1 MGWIKPKTNW
11 TENDYFNIED
21 YDRITGNVTYLK
33 EFLDSLFYGLTD
45 IQLMDEKMISD
56 PIYAR
61 EINAIESN
69 IELLNLETY
78 RLNIGETKE
87 YYPNQRTIDFN
98 ELNRIESAIMN
109 IYIKMINQKSLLTR
123 LSFRIGNQKGLK
135 V

>member
-1 MGWIKPKTNW
+1 MGWIEPKTNW

-98 ELNRIESAIMN
+98 ELNRIERAILN